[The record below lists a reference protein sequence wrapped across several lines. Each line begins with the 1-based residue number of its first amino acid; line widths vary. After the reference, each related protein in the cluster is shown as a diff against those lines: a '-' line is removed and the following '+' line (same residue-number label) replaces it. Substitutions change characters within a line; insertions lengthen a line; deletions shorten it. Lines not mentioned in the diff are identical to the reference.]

1 MKYHIKVKV
10 FELSKIDSSKL
21 TFRSGSVEDSKW
33 ITETLN
39 TPEVAKFLIGI
50 YPLTEH
56 EVKQHLKEALKEE
69 DRKYIVAEYEGVPVG
84 HVGIGPSKGRSRH
97 ISWLGIWVRRE
108 WWGRGIGTALM
119 QKAVAVAG
127 DYGCKR
133 LMLGV
138 FSGNERALNLYRKI
152 GFNVDL
158 ELTDIVLV
166 DGKWRNS
173 IIMGLDLSD
182 LQPRISPSEGS
193 MDERIEV
200 DKLRVRQLM
209 DDDLDEL
216 NRLQN
221 CPESTKSSSRIP
233 PIPKEKT
240 KQWYESL
247 SVDRG
252 KFCLACFE
260 GKKLLGYL
268 RYQTSP
274 PPFTYIWTEEF
285 IVDVNEKPY
294 TAANALLSAL
304 KEFSTRYGYR
314 KIIADIPATSI
325 AINKA
330 FKQQN
335 FTEAGRMKAYYYI
348 DRGYVDA
355 IVYAFPTP

>member
-1 MKYHIKVKV
+1 MLVEAS
-10 FELSKIDSSKL
+10 ELSRIDYSKL
-21 TFRSGSVEDSKW
+21 KFRSGSIEDSKW
-33 ITETLN
+33 ITEALN

-56 EVKQHLKEALKEE
+56 EVKQHLKETLKEE
-69 DRKYIVAEYEGVPVG
+69 DRKYIIAEYEGTPVG
-84 HVGIGPSKGRSRH
+84 HVGLGPSKGRSRH
-97 ISWLGIWVRRE
+97 VSWLGIWVRRD

-119 QKAVAVAG
+119 QKAIEVAS

-138 FSGNERALNLYRKI
+138 FEGNERALNLYRKM
-152 GFNVDL
+152 GFSVDL
-158 ELTDIVLV
+158 KLTEIVLI
-166 DGKWRNS
+166 DGKWRSS

-182 LQPRISPSEGS
+182 LQPKASSSES
-193 MDERIEV
+193 LVEETIEI
-200 DKLRVRQLM
+200 DKSSVRQLM

-233 PIPKEKT
+233 PVPKEKT
-240 KQWYESL
+240 KEWYESL
-247 SVDRG
+247 NVDRG

-260 GKKLLGYL
+260 EEKLLGYL
-268 RYQTSP
+268 RYQTLP
-274 PPFTYIWTEEF
+274 PPFIYIWVEEF

-314 KIIADIPATSI
+314 KIVADIPATSA

-335 FTEAGRMKAYYYI
+335 FREAGRMKAYYYI
-348 DRGYVDA
+348 DKRYVDA
-355 IVYAFPTP
+355 VVYAFPKP

>member
-1 MKYHIKVKV
+1 
-10 FELSKIDSSKL
+10 LSKIDYSKL
-21 TFRSGSVEDSKW
+21 KFRSCSLEDSKW
-33 ITETLN
+33 ITEALN
-39 TPEVAKFLIGI
+39 TPEVARFLIGI

-56 EVKQHLKEALKEE
+56 EVKQYLKEALKEE
-69 DRKYIVAEYEGVPVG
+69 DRKYIIAEYEGIPVG

-108 WWGRGIGTALM
+108 WWSRGIGTALM
-119 QKAVAVAG
+119 QKAIEVAS

-133 LMLGV
+133 LMLGA
-138 FSGNERALNLYRKI
+138 FEGNERALNLYRKM

-158 ELTDIVLV
+158 KLTEIALV
-166 DGKWRNS
+166 DGKWRSN

-182 LQPRISPSEGS
+182 LQPRISSSEGFV
-193 MDERIEV
+193 EEETET

-240 KQWYESL
+240 KEWYENL
-247 SVDRG
+247 NVDRG
-252 KFCLACFE
+252 RFCLACFE

-268 RYQTSP
+268 RYQALL
-274 PPFTYIWTEEF
+274 PPFMYIWTEEF

-294 TAANALLSAL
+294 VAAVALLSAL

-314 KIIADIPATSI
+314 KIIADVPVTSA

-330 FKQQN
+330 FKRQN
-335 FTEAGRMKAYYYI
+335 FVEAGRMKAYYYV
-348 DRGYVDA
+348 DKGYTDA
-355 IVYAFPTP
+355 IVYAFPKP